1 MGKKNDAL
9 LTYLEDNARFADLFN
24 YYYFGGM
31 QVVKPQELR
40 EASEVYVAV
49 PDEKDGQFGQ
59 SGQDGKDGKGR
70 ESGKGR
76 QSGRGRQSGQR
87 IRDIKKR
94 LESGGWLRIL
104 AVEAQYDIAYC
115 MPWRIMEYDCR
126 EYGQQIRRIQRQNQE
141 ADLSG
146 EKKVYANAGER
157 LGKFRK
163 EDRIAPVYTLCLYH
177 GVEEWDGPRCL
188 KDMIDF
194 GTAGPGEERHEWEK
208 WFADYP
214 MRLVCAN
221 EPGDGAGFQTSLGI
235 LFALLPLRKNKAA
248 LRSLLEKDPV
258 YRQMDEETA
267 DTVGILMG
275 VKGFMENRKKYKE
288 GEGYNMC
295 QAIREMMED
304 SRVEGEKIGR
314 MEGEKIGRIEGE
326 KAGWK
331 EGEKAGREEEQKEG
345 IRIFIQSH
353 RDDGTEEEAI
363 ADKLQKYY
371 AKTAEDAWSL
381 LNNSKNGQCP

>member
-9 LTYLEDNARFADLFN
+9 LSYLEDNVRFADLFN
-24 YYYFGGM
+24 YSYFGGM

-49 PDEKDGQFGQ
+49 PDEKDE
-59 SGQDGKDGKGR
+59 KDGQTVQA
-70 ESGKGR
+70 GK
-76 QSGRGRQSGQR
+76 GRQSGQR

-104 AVEAQYDIAYC
+104 AVEAQHDIAYC

-126 EYGQQIRRIQRQNQE
+126 EYGQQIRRIQRKNQE

-188 KDMIDF
+188 KDMMDF
-194 GTAGPGEERHEWEK
+194 GSAGHGGERHEWEK

-221 EPGDGAGFQTSLGI
+221 EPVDGAGFQTSLGI

-248 LRSLLEKDPV
+248 LRSLLEKNPV

-267 DTVGILMG
+267 NTVGILMG

-288 GEGYNMC
+288 GDRYNMC
-295 QAIREMMED
+295 QAIQEMIED
-304 SRVEGEKIGR
+304 SR
-314 MEGEKIGRIEGE
+314 MEGEKV
-326 KAGWK
+326 GWK
-331 EGEKAGREEEQKEG
+331 EGEKAGRKEGEKVGREEEQKEG

>member
-1 MGKKNDAL
+1 
-9 LTYLEDNARFADLFN
+9 
-24 YYYFGGM
+24 
-31 QVVKPQELR
+31 
-40 EASEVYVAV
+40 
-49 PDEKDGQFGQ
+49 
-59 SGQDGKDGKGR
+59 
-70 ESGKGR
+70 
-76 QSGRGRQSGQR
+76 
-87 IRDIKKR
+87 
-94 LESGGWLRIL
+94 
-104 AVEAQYDIAYC
+104 

-194 GTAGPGEERHEWEK
+194 GMTDPGEERHEWEK

-221 EPGDGAGFQTSLGI
+221 EPTDGAGFQTSLGI

-248 LRSLLEKDPV
+248 LRSLLEKNPV

-267 DTVGILMG
+267 GTVGILMG

-304 SRVEGEKIGR
+304 SRVEGEKT
-314 MEGEKIGRIEGE
+314 
-326 KAGWK
+326 
-331 EGEKAGREEEQKEG
+331 GREEEQKEG

-353 RDDGTEEEAI
+353 RDDGTDEKAI

>member
-9 LTYLEDNARFADLFN
+9 LSYLEDSARFADLFN
-24 YYYFGGM
+24 YSYFGGM
-31 QVVKPQELR
+31 QVVKPQDLR

-49 PDEKDGQFGQ
+49 PDEKDGQAGQ
-59 SGQDGKDGKGR
+59 AGK
-70 ESGKGR
+70 
-76 QSGRGRQSGQR
+76 GRQSGQR

-104 AVEAQYDIAYC
+104 AVEAQQDIAYC

-126 EYGQQIRRIQRQNQE
+126 EYGQQIRRIQRKNQE

-188 KDMIDF
+188 KDMVDF
-194 GTAGPGEERHEWEK
+194 GTAGPGREHDEWEK

-221 EPGDGAGFQTSLGI
+221 EPTDGADFQTSLGI
-235 LFALLPLRKNKAA
+235 LFALLPLRKDKAA

-295 QAIREMMED
+295 QAIKEMMED
-304 SRVEGEKIGR
+304 SRIE
-314 MEGEKIGRIEGE
+314 GRIEGE
-326 KAGWK
+326 KTGWK

-363 ADKLQKYY
+363 AEKLQKYY
-371 AKTAEDAWSL
+371 AKTPEDAWSL